1 MIRHLCASLVVTIC
15 LAGAA
20 QATDLSMTPIYKS
33 RPSAASTPD
42 GRLKAE
48 YRPFEFANP
57 GRLGQL
63 SVSAVAGVIATPRDP
78 LNELRS
84 GDKGR
89 F

>member
-1 MIRHLCASLVVTIC
+1 MIRHLCAGLVVTGC

-20 QATDLSMTPIYKS
+20 LATDLSMTPIYKS
-33 RPSAASTPD
+33 RPSAASAPD

-48 YRPFEFANP
+48 YRPFDFANP

-63 SVSAVAGVIATPRDP
+63 SVSALAGVIATPREP
-78 LNELRS
+78 MNESRS